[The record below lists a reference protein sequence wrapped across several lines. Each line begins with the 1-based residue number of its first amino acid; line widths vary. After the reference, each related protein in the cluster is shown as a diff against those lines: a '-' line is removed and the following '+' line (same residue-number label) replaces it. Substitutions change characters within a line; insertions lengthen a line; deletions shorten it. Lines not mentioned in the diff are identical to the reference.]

1 MCLISFHCDF
11 LLKSQA
17 RWSERILERIDSQ
30 CLEVRFNVMDNFGA
44 YIHTLFI
51 PEADDNYYI
60 QIKLKRKY
68 F

>member
-1 MCLISFHCDF
+1 MYHLITASMTQSRYHSFNQY
-11 LLKSQA
+11 S
-17 RWSERILERIDSQ
+17 
-30 CLEVRFNVMDNFGA
+30 NVKIFYSAVMLAIFFFFFFF
-44 YIHTLFI
+44 LFI

>member
-1 MCLISFHCDF
+1 MKKHHR
-11 LLKSQA
+11 KSGQTKFY
-17 RWSERILERIDSQ
+17 IHT
-30 CLEVRFNVMDNFGA
+30 